1 MVLFFSQQY
10 VFFWRSREGP
20 SRGGGGVLPYISHT
34 GYVLP
39 HRVGFLRRIGL
50 KTGIHF
56 AHFNLES
63 GIVFE
68 GTMECMNVLLP
79 FQFQMSKKERE
90 TCKFEMDWN
99 SFFVCTII

>member
-1 MVLFFSQQY
+1 M
-10 VFFWRSREGP
+10 
-20 SRGGGGVLPYISHT
+20 
-34 GYVLP
+34 
-39 HRVGFLRRIGL
+39 GFLRRIGL

-79 FQFQMSKKERE
+79 FQFQMSKKER
-90 TCKFEMDWN
+90 D
-99 SFFVCTII
+99 I

>member
-1 MVLFFSQQY
+1 MYFF
-10 VFFWRSREGP
+10 GDHAKGLP
-20 SRGGGGVLPYISHT
+20 GGGGVLPYISHT

-39 HRVGFLRRIGL
+39 YRMGFLRRIGL

-56 AHFNLES
+56 AHFNLKS

-90 TCKFEMDWN
+90 ICKFEMDLN
-99 SFFVCTII
+99 SFFVCAII